1 MMYQATWKTA
11 NKSAINNILKTTTH
25 SLKNME
31 KNYKKTYLK
40 NQLNLNLM
48 ALK

>member
-1 MMYQATWKTA
+1 MFQATWETA

-31 KNYKKTYLK
+31 KNYKKINLK
-40 NQLNLNLM
+40 KQLNLNLK